1 MTRRARLHR
10 DETDNSLD
18 TGVASSE
25 TQLSDKPSGPK
36 VQKTESVAQPPLPP
50 DRLSPFCRTILKWAQ
65 KNFLAI
71 VAISIS
77 ATSAYFAYQSKN
89 IGLKHLDTQSRND
102 RPTIAII
109 NAGVEGFGEEKINLS
124 LQFKSIFW
132 CAARKT
138 VHALDASI
146 LASDTPAKG
155 RQEHTSKI

>member
-18 TGVASSE
+18 TGVASSD

-65 KNFLAI
+65 KNFLA
-71 VAISIS
+71 
-77 ATSAYFAYQSKN
+77 
-89 IGLKHLDTQSRND
+89 
-102 RPTIAII
+102 
-109 NAGVEGFGEEKINLS
+109 
-124 LQFKSIFW
+124 

-146 LASDTPAKG
+146 LASDTSAKG